1 MKGFLNRLSLPVFLE
16 PSALPHSCVSYVVL
30 LQCGKENIHGKA
42 VSSVLAINFFSSNFS
57 RSTNF
62 AGKVF
67 LEAKNITELW

>member
-1 MKGFLNRLSLPVFLE
+1 
-16 PSALPHSCVSYVVL
+16 VL

-67 LEAKNITELW
+67 LEAKNITEL